1 MIRAMHQDNR
11 IHPRLLVRLRSEYR
25 VGGGAAWLHGTVL
38 DMSAGGATL
47 ITAERIPPKAAVRLR
62 VDLPG
67 DGGSTLEVETLV
79 LRCDPFPGAG
89 GNMEYRQ
96 ALHFLDL
103 RGERFERVRRYI
115 FERREGQLA

>member
-1 MIRAMHQDNR
+1 MIRAMRQDNR

-25 VGGGAAWLHGTVL
+25 VGGGAAWLPGIVL

-47 ITAERIPPKAAVRLR
+47 ITAERIAPKSTVRLR
-62 VDLPG
+62 VELPAEA
-67 DGGSTLEVETLV
+67 GSTIEVETLV
-79 LRCDPFPGAG
+79 LRCDPFSGAG

-103 RGERFERVRRYI
+103 RGEQFERVRRYI
-115 FERREGQLA
+115 FERQEGRTA